1 MFVPDNAFYT
11 IYPVDIK
18 VTRIKRF
25 LLKKKVFSKT
35 CLLIYIIQ
43 YFIFPLPTLYKAIRV
58 HIYIF
63 LHEYILNIN

>member
-35 CLLIYIIQ
+35 CPLNIYSIFYLSPPNIIQ
-43 YFIFPLPTLYKAIRV
+43 SDSCTY
-58 HIYIF
+58 IYIF
-63 LHEYILNIN
+63 TRVYFKY